1 MRCMGAVTSL
11 ATNSIRRSASQ
22 LSGIPRG
29 AALASTLVLLLAPV
43 SGCRITSNAS
53 QLHHHQASI
62 PSPRPV
68 STGPYQVGAY
78 YFPGWPTQQEWKVLD
93 AFPERTPLLGYYR
106 EGDPTVMDWQIKWAV
121 EHGIA
126 FFAFDWYWDRGRR
139 HVEHA
144 LHEGYLRSCFRP
156 YLKFCLLWAN
166 HNPPGSSSEAD
177 LLAVTDHWITHYFRR
192 AEYLTLDGKPVI
204 IVFSPRRLREDMGSE
219 AVGVAIRHLRERMT
233 AAGFPGLFLIGS
245 VRADRNEQALLRAE
259 GYDAGT
265 GYNYPRAGMQDDA
278 AATAP
283 YDDAVDG
290 YERIWNDIAQA
301 GIIDYAPVAEPGWD
315 SRPWDGDKA
324 LVRTGRRPEKFRDML
339 VRARAFADRHPIAGG
354 KRLVLIEAWNE
365 YGEGAVIEP
374 HREWGFGYLDAI
386 RSVFAEDRR
395 PHRDLRPEDLGR
407 SILRAP

>member
-1 MRCMGAVTSL
+1 M
-11 ATNSIRRSASQ
+11 
-22 LSGIPRG
+22 
-29 AALASTLVLLLAPV
+29 LVLLLALAA
-43 SGCRITSNAS
+43 GCRVAPDSS
-53 QLHHHQASI
+53 PVHRQAAI
-62 PSPRPV
+62 PPPRPV
-68 STGPYQVGAY
+68 STGPYHVGAY

-93 AFPERTPLLGYYR
+93 PFPERTPLLGYYR

-144 LHEGYLRSCFRP
+144 LHEGYLRSRFLP

-177 LLAVTDHWITHYFRR
+177 LLALTDHWIAHYFHR
-192 AEYLTLDGKPVI
+192 AQYLTLDGKPVV

-219 AVGVAIRHLRERMT
+219 AVGTAIRRVRERMK
-233 AAGFPGLFLIGS
+233 AAGFPGLFLMGT
-245 VRADRNEQALLRAE
+245 VRADPNEQAQLRAE

-265 GYNYPRAGMQDDA
+265 GYNYPRAGIPDEA

-290 YERIWNDIAQA
+290 YERIWHGIAQA

-324 LVRTGRRPEKFRDML
+324 LVRTGRLPEKFRDML
-339 VRARAFADRHPIAGG
+339 VRARAFVDRHPIAGG
-354 KRLVLIEAWNE
+354 TRLVLIEAWNE

-395 PHRDLRPEDLGR
+395 PHRDLRPEDLGL
-407 SILRAP
+407 SVLRAP